1 MWCWIPLWS
10 HTLMWLLSYYTWN
23 HKLIIRYFFPSQHPK
38 KLPQSKTVSL
48 NVLLWLF
55 WDHTASEPVT
65 TALTH
70 NFYYTYYSQPPKHP
84 PPSRLG
90 AVIKSNGSQ
99 LGLDVIGQECRLGRE
114 ATGLFHTT
122 SAGGRS
128 GRGGLAQTGTRRA
141 SAGEPCSLWTVLIR
155 SVTETT
161 WEKHLAGHPVPR
173 VPRK

>member
-1 MWCWIPLWS
+1 
-10 HTLMWLLSYYTWN
+10 MWLWSYYTWH
-23 HKLIIRYFFPSQHPK
+23 HKLIIQYCFPSQHPK
-38 KLPQSKTVSL
+38 KLPKSKTVSL
-48 NVLLWLF
+48 KVLLWLF
-55 WDHTASEPVT
+55 WDHTSSEPVT

-70 NFYYTYYSQPPKHP
+70 NFYYTYSQPPKHP
-84 PPSRLG
+84 PPPPCLG

-114 ATGLFHTT
+114 VTELFHTT

-128 GRGGLAQTGTRRA
+128 GRGGLAQTWARRA
-141 SAGEPCSLWTVLIR
+141 SAGEPHSLWTLLIR

-161 WEKHLAGHPVPR
+161 WEKHLAGRPVPS

>member
-1 MWCWIPLWS
+1 
-10 HTLMWLLSYYTWN
+10 MWLWSYYTWH
-23 HKLIIRYFFPSQHPK
+23 HKLIIRYCFPSQHPK

-70 NFYYTYYSQPPKHP
+70 NFYYAYYSQPPKHP
-84 PPSRLG
+84 PPPRLG

-128 GRGGLAQTGTRRA
+128 GRGVCWGTALSADRSYPLRDWNNMREA
-141 SAGEPCSLWTVLIR
+141 SGRTPCSKSASQITYNN
-155 SVTETT
+155 
-161 WEKHLAGHPVPR
+161 K
-173 VPRK
+173 